1 LSSLTPTE
9 GAVSRF
15 RLPVE
20 APTRDLLIASLAPI
34 AGACQLFA
42 WALADLP
49 VFFLV
54 LGLVLVGLGV
64 GVAVAALVRDR
75 RMRWVVYV
83 GPDSLSVARGRRRT
97 VLPWAEIGGVRYDDF
112 RLQVT
117 GRDGTRLRTLVVDR
131 TRPAHREAQNLA
143 RAIADRISPPG

>member
-1 LSSLTPTE
+1 LSSPTPAE
-9 GAVSRF
+9 RAGSRF

-42 WALADLP
+42 WALAHLP
-49 VFFLV
+49 PFFLV

-64 GVAVAALVRDR
+64 GIALAALVRYR

-83 GPDSLSVARGRRRT
+83 GPESLTVAQGRRRT
-97 VLPWAEIGGVRYDDF
+97 VLPWAEVAGVRYADF
-112 RLQVT
+112 RLEVT
-117 GRDGTRLRTLVVDR
+117 GRDGTRMSTLPVDR
-131 TRPAHREAQNLA
+131 TRPAHREAQTLE
-143 RAIADRISPPG
+143 RAIADRISPAR